1 LGLEHSF
8 PGCSK
13 GRSHLILATLLRRIT
28 VSSLNLHIFLLR
40 LHLPHITV
48 ICNTT
53 LCYSCET
60 LPFHQGNVLL
70 ETENR
75 GLLQS
80 RSAAWQDFY
89 LAGLSA
95 KCTAWLWESVSGCCV
110 VSVDIASPLQISP
123 CGRSM
128 RSALAHTPSVW
139 ERLQEKINRSLSL
152 VRNVLWYG
160 TGHTK
165 KYEALFLS
173 GGNGSFLVST
183 GLFLGGHLSVGTS
196 VTLA

>member
-1 LGLEHSF
+1 
-8 PGCSK
+8 
-13 GRSHLILATLLRRIT
+13 
-28 VSSLNLHIFLLR
+28 
-40 LHLPHITV
+40 
-48 ICNTT
+48 
-53 LCYSCET
+53 
-60 LPFHQGNVLL
+60 
-70 ETENR
+70 
-75 GLLQS
+75 
-80 RSAAWQDFY
+80 
-89 LAGLSA
+89 
-95 KCTAWLWESVSGCCV
+95 
-110 VSVDIASPLQISP
+110 
-123 CGRSM
+123 M